1 MDLPQGWKFTPL
13 YEHCPKC
20 GYDLSKEFVC
30 AEDDKHDAKQ
40 IECETERLWVSR
52 VSSED
57 TAREGG
63 ICRCENGLQ
72 RMVDPL
78 ANAKPEN
85 AKGNESGWHSGK
97 CLQEAGTSEK
107 KNNDADNHE
116 NLVPVIKGQFGKRI
130 IQWLL
135 RAAG

>member
-30 AEDDKHDAKQ
+30 AEDDKHD
-40 IECETERLWVSR
+40 
-52 VSSED
+52 
-57 TAREGG
+57 
-63 ICRCENGLQ
+63 
-72 RMVDPL
+72 
-78 ANAKPEN
+78 AKPEN